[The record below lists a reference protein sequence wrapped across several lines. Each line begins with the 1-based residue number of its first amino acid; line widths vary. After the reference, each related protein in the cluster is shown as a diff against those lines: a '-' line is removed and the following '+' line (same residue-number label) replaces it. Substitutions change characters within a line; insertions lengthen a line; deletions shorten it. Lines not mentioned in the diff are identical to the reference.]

1 MRPSVIVFE
10 PINVWISL
18 YYCGSRVPQ
27 LIQYGL
33 VLTKFRVELTVTV
46 LWRPADNAPHIRVLI
61 AHRLLYTSLKAF
73 YCYWDK
79 N

>member
-18 YYCGSRVPQ
+18 YYCGGRVPQ

-33 VLTKFRVELTVTV
+33 VLTKFRVELAVAILRRAT
-46 LWRPADNAPHIRVLI
+46 DNAPHIRALI
-61 AHRLLYTSLKAF
+61 AHRLLFTSSAAR
-73 YCYWDK
+73 
-79 N
+79 